1 YEAFTTSQ
9 EDEDKL
15 SENPYWVPTILPP
28 MSASNSV
35 YFVGFGTRQAAHFL
49 LEYSIWPAAKALWS
63 AGGAGGELA
72 SGYMTFCD
80 LRAVP
85 GGIGGGG
92 MATLS
97 FEDIA
102 KKAHEMG
109 LITGVTV
116 HCFSRWQWATADFD
130 IPGFGVRTLP
140 MDALAVR
147 YGEGAPEGLKKCMT
161 TDGYDFIERSTINS
175 PETQRSNVGVSTYT
189 PAACMVELSVNT
201 FTGEVEI
208 MSHHSLLDT
217 GQVIVPEPVSGQQQ
231 GGAV

>member
-1 YEAFTTSQ
+1 PLVSNYEAFTTSQ
-9 EDEDKL
+9 KEEDKL
-15 SENPYWVPTILPP
+15 SANPYWVPTILPP

-72 SGYMTFCD
+72 SGYMTHDD

-92 MATLS
+92 MSTLS
-97 FEDIA
+97 FEQIA

-109 LITGVTV
+109 LITGVAV

-130 IPGFGVRTLP
+130 ISCFVIRSMHMT
-140 MDALAVR
+140 ALACS
-147 YGEGAPEGLKKCMT
+147 YG
-161 TDGYDFIERSTINS
+161 DI
-175 PETQRSNVGVSTYT
+175 
-189 PAACMVELSVNT
+189 
-201 FTGEVEI
+201 
-208 MSHHSLLDT
+208 
-217 GQVIVPEPVSGQQQ
+217 
-231 GGAV
+231 